1 MTYTRLR
8 RINTLLLIAIIV
20 INGYVIAAPFLPQV
34 SYWWQTRNATTTKRI
49 TDQIQQ
55 AIVSSPQTH
64 PNSLLIPKML
74 LDTPIIE
81 GPKSDSFDLLNQG
94 AWRLPFSSSPDKGSN
109 TVIAGHRFSYTGPR
123 GIFYYMDKLVVGD
136 DVAVWWDNTLYTYKV
151 DSITVANA
159 TDVHIQD
166 PTDDARLTLYTCTP
180 LWNPVKRL
188 VVVARPIAS
197 HAMPPQSYN
206 SLIRVNGDSTITSGE
221 HRP

>member
-1 MTYTRLR
+1 MTNTRLH
-8 RINTLLLIAIIV
+8 RINTLLLIAIIL

-34 SYWWQTRNATTTKRI
+34 SYWWQARHTTAAKRI
-49 TDQIQQ
+49 TTQIQQ
-55 AIVSSPQTH
+55 AATDSPQTH

-74 LDTPIIE
+74 LDTALIE
-81 GPKSDSFDLLNQG
+81 GPKSDSFNLLNQG
-94 AWRLPFSSSPDKGSN
+94 AWRLPFSSSPDKGGN

-123 GIFYYMDKLVVGD
+123 GIFYYMDKLAVGD

-151 DSITVANA
+151 DSVTVARA

-197 HAMPPQSYN
+197 HAMPPQSDN
-206 SLIRVNGDSTITSGE
+206 SLIRVNGGSTITSGE
-221 HRP
+221 DRP